1 MEYNDT
7 VANNLGMT
15 ALIARMRQ
23 LDGELAEVSLGGQ
36 DLKFDAEGLLLAGRR
51 INLDQK
57 DRNRLFKKV
66 AAPVWYW
73 KEHGARFQSV
83 GLTEHFERHDLGAR
97 PKLVLRNGKFLTITR
112 GDLNDLLPSEVLSA
126 AVESLGREGESL
138 MVSRIERTDER
149 FEVELVSA
157 SKAIAVRPADIVQA
171 GLHIIH
177 APYGNEATIIEAFT
191 YRLVC
196 SNGMIRREC
205 VSRDGIV
212 QTRKLAVDYP
222 NGREIQ
228 ISQIRRLA
236 LKNWN
241 GLQSQLEALR
251 ATSERP
257 ANVEELL
264 NSLLRRARISP
275 QQMMPRLLAAWQVE
289 GSDNSRYGAVNALT
303 RVATHDTELSV
314 RQRRVL
320 SALGGLL
327 AFSTVHL
334 CDKCY
339 SLLTTL
345 RGSIDDSETHVPD
358 RDNSARRLLR
368 DREDR
373 EVEA

>member
-1 MEYNDT
+1 MAYNDK

-23 LDGELAEVSLGGQ
+23 LDGELAEVSLRGQ

-51 INLDQK
+51 VNLDQQ

-66 AAPVWYW
+66 DAPLWYLE
-73 KEHGARFQSV
+73 KHGAQFQATALS
-83 GLTEHFERHDLGAR
+83 EHFNRGDFGR
-97 PKLVLRNGKFLTITR
+97 TPKLILRDGEFHTITR
-112 GDLNDLLPSEVLSA
+112 GDLNDLPSATVLSA
-126 AVESLGREGESL
+126 VGEALRKEGESL
-138 MVSRIERTDER
+138 LVSRVDRNDER
-149 FEVELVSA
+149 VEVELVST
-157 SKAIAVRPADIVQA
+157 SKAIAVRPGDIVQA

-196 SNGMIRREC
+196 TNGMTRREC

-212 QTRKLAVDYP
+212 RTRKLAVDYP

-228 ISQIRRLA
+228 LSQIRRLA
-236 LKNWN
+236 SQNWN

-275 QQMMPRLLAAWQVE
+275 QSMMPRLLAAWQAE
-289 GSDNSRYGAVNALT
+289 GSENSRYAAVNALT
-303 RVATHDTELSV
+303 RVATHDAELSA

-327 AFSTVHL
+327 AFSAIHL

-345 RGSIDDSETHVPD
+345 RGGADESETNVPD
-358 RDNSARRLLR
+358 RHNSATDLSG
-368 DREDR
+368 DRNER